1 MDFKVR
7 ESRPQKTRKV
17 VDLPTPAM
25 SDPAEIYENNTVSF
39 VDQEELRFLMRE
51 KARVKLNEAIAKKT
65 PGVEIVVPDCS
76 DLETQTRA
84 FLKKLQVLAKLDDRA
99 ARLEIELLKKTFET
113 QSLLNI
119 AVALARM
126 RLREQETSKLK
137 FWYSGEA
144 SGFLDTKLDNQ
155 FGKGRYRLPNSV
167 ASGKDDPADWT

>member
-7 ESRPQKTRKV
+7 ESRPQKVRKV

-51 KARVKLNEAIAKKT
+51 KARVKLAEAIAKT
-65 PGVEIVVPDCS
+65 PGGGIVVPDCS

-84 FLKKLQVLAKLDDRA
+84 FLKKLQVLAKIDDRA
-99 ARLEIELLKKTFET
+99 SRLEIELLKKTFET

-119 AVALARM
+119 AVSLARM

-144 SGFLDTKLDNQ
+144 SGFLDTNLDDE

-167 ASGKDDPADWT
+167 KSGKADPTDWS

>member
-51 KARVKLNEAIAKKT
+51 KARVKLAEAKLKSPT
-65 PGVEIVVPDCS
+65 LEVVVPDYS
-76 DLETQTRA
+76 DLESQTRA
-84 FLKKLQVLAKLDDRA
+84 FLKKLQVLAKVDDRA
-99 ARLEIELLKKTFET
+99 ARLELELLKKTFDT
-113 QSLLNI
+113 PSLLNI

-144 SGFLDTKLDNQ
+144 SGFLDSRLNEQ
-155 FGKGRYRLPNSV
+155 FGKGRYRLPTSV
-167 ASGKDDPADWT
+167 SSGKANPDDWT

>member
-7 ESRPQKTRKV
+7 ESRPQKVRKV

-51 KARVKLNEAIAKKT
+51 KARVKLADAITKN
-65 PGVEIVVPDCS
+65 PGGGIVVPDCS

-84 FLKKLQVLAKLDDRA
+84 FLKKLQVLAKIDDRA
-99 ARLEIELLKKTFET
+99 SRLEIELLKKTFET

-119 AVALARM
+119 AVSLARM

-144 SGFLDTKLDNQ
+144 SGFLDTKLDAD
-155 FGKGRYRLPNSV
+155 FGKGRYRLPTSV
-167 ASGKDDPADWT
+167 ASGKADPDDWS